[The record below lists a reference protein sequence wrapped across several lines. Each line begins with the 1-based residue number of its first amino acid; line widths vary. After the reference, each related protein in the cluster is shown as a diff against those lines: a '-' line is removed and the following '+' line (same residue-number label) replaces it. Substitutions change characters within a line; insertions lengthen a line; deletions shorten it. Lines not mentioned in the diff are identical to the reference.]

1 MIEGRINAKK
11 KKNAHRWPVV
21 GAKSTVRQTLMN
33 LEWEIFPHPPYT
45 LDTAPSGFH
54 SCSVPCNTPWKTR
67 ILPISR
73 GTLKIEIDD
82 WITSKEK
89 PFYRQ
94 GIQLLPKRW
103 QSIVEIAIA
112 ITLIDIRL

>member
-1 MIEGRINAKK
+1 MEGVVYHEFLNPSETVNATICQRQLKRLKDELMQKKKK

-45 LDTAPSGFH
+45 PDIAPFGFH
-54 SCSVPCNTPWKTR
+54 SCSVPCSTPWKTR

-73 GTLKIEIDD
+73 GT
-82 WITSKEK
+82 SKMD
-89 PFYRQ
+89 R
-94 GIQLLPKRW
+94 
-103 QSIVEIAIA
+103 
-112 ITLIDIRL
+112 